1 MDSDSIIY
9 IVIAIILAIVNAV
22 AQKKKKARQNSA
34 IKGPVPTREQYHSD
48 EGAVSFDRIEEE
60 DDSPSYDPISLLFG
74 QEGVT
79 ASLRADKFQVEDE
92 IEKKAEVQ
100 LSDFQ
105 KKMSDRAQMHIK
117 ERPVSNISIAEFEED
132 NIASSEIGNVQTLEE
147 EELAISQSQNYFV
160 KDFDAKRAI
169 VYSEIIR
176 PKYFT
181 V

>member
-34 IKGPVPTREQYHSD
+34 IKGLVPTREQYHSD
-48 EGAVSFDRIEEE
+48 EGAVSIEEE
-60 DDSPSYDPISLLFG
+60 DDRPSYDPISLLFG

-132 NIASSEIGNVQTLEE
+132 NISSSEIGNVQTLEE